1 MNDVPTF
8 EVPSPPVAPQS
19 VPSVPLPATSRIE
32 YANERPAF
40 RQLVWR
46 GAWLELVTFGFYRFW
61 LATDMRRHLW
71 SHTSVEGDAPEYTGT
86 PKELLIGFLFALA
99 ILMPLYLGYF
109 LLGIEAERLQNFLST
124 PLAAFYYLFVQFAV
138 YRARRYR
145 LTRTVWRGVRFSM
158 GGSGLSYAWRVGLW
172 TMLAFISLGFALP
185 WRQAAL
191 ERFKMRH
198 TAYGNLQGS
207 FVGTG
212 GELVR
217 RGWGLWALPWG
228 VVIVAGVCAD
238 PVPALSIIL
247 VLLALVAAPFW
258 YAAYKAIEW
267 RWWIGG
273 LRFGEVRFESEFKSD
288 QLSGLYWMMIVWAVV
303 LGVGLGFW
311 LAIVGLISYAVTGVW
326 ASGDPSTAEMW
337 QSPVLLIGWAV
348 GYMAY
353 ILGFWAVMRVYLIH
367 DVWQRVASSI
377 TVHNLAAARDVVE
390 QGQTMSAL
398 GEGLADSLDI
408 GGL

>member
-1 MNDVPTF
+1 MNDVLTAPVLSPIAPPT
-8 EVPSPPVAPQS
+8 
-19 VPSVPLPATSRIE
+19 VPSVPLAETSRIE
-32 YANERPAF
+32 YANERPVF
-40 RQLVWR
+40 SGLVLR

-99 ILMPLYLGYF
+99 ILVPLYLGYF
-109 LLGIEAERLQNFLST
+109 LMGIEAERLQAFAST
-124 PLAAFYYLFVQFAV
+124 PLAVFYYLFVQFAV

-158 GGSGLSYAWRVGLW
+158 GGSGMSYAWRVGLW
-172 TMLAFISLGFALP
+172 TMLTFISLGFALP

-212 GELVR
+212 GALLR
-217 RGWGLWALPWG
+217 RGWGLWALPIG
-228 VVIVAGVCAD
+228 VIVVVAVLAD
-238 PVPALSIIL
+238 QVPALSVIL
-247 VLLALVAAPFW
+247 TLIALVAAPFW

-273 LRFGEVRFESEFKSD
+273 LRFGEVRFESDFKSD
-288 QLSGLYWMMIVWAVV
+288 RLSGLYWMMIVWTIVIGIGFGIWMGAVS
-303 LGVGLGFW
+303 G
-311 LAIVGLISYAVTGVW
+311 ISYGLTGV
-326 ASGDPSTAEMW
+326 AISTDATMLEML
-337 QSPVLLIGWAV
+337 QSPVWLIGAAI
-348 GYMAY
+348 GYMGY
-353 ILGFWAVMRVYLIH
+353 ILAIWAAMRIYLIH

-390 QGQTMSAL
+390 QGQTVNAI